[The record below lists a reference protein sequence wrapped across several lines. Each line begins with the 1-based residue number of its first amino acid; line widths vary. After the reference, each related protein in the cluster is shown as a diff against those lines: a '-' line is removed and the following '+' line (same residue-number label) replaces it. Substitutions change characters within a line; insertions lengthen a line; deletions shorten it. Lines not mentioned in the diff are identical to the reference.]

1 MKEALHLSSMAYQD
15 VEDYSK
21 ITHKHDYSKVKVYP
35 YINDPELRSVGNI
48 SVDGK
53 PYEIRVP
60 DLPEISYD
68 GPQIGEI
75 KMIWAQT
82 FGHLQFVG
90 LYTDVEDRK
99 FNGWVPCDGKEY
111 KKSDF
116 PEAFEYFRTQ
126 YDTETFHVPLLSNFF
141 CGNYGNETEDQ
152 LKEFPEQIGIGEHSH
167 NGISDFNAGESLEL
181 CATVSIPTTRSA
193 GKEPYCHSGGGK
205 QTGYLTEFVCDID
218 ITGNKKIQ
226 YTGGQSDYTKT
237 DDEPHPTYND
247 IPVLVYIGEKKY
259 AT

>member
-1 MKEALHLSSMAYQD
+1 MKTIIKGNPISKMDGVKDFTHLDEIIVSKVTQTLSRIPEEIAKSYKISFSDLSTKLISDMKEALHLSSMAYQD

-35 YINDPELRSVGNI
+35 YSNDPELRSVGSI

-60 DLPEISYD
+60 DLPEISYA

-75 KMIWAQT
+75 KMIWAHS
-82 FGHLQFVG
+82 FGHLPFVG
-90 LYTDVEDRK
+90 LYTNVEDRK

-126 YDTETFHVPLLSNFF
+126 YDTETFHVPLLSDFF

-152 LKEFPEQIGIGEHSH
+152 LKEFPAQTGIGEHSH
-167 NGISDFNAGESLEL
+167 NGI
-181 CATVSIPTTRSA
+181 
-193 GKEPYCHSGGGK
+193 
-205 QTGYLTEFVCDID
+205 
-218 ITGNKKIQ
+218 
-226 YTGGQSDYTKT
+226 
-237 DDEPHPTYND
+237 
-247 IPVLVYIGEKKY
+247 
-259 AT
+259 